1 MSQSNSSQQN
11 SKEQAV
17 QNIKSL
23 VVEKQKEELCLRL
36 LKTQQQS

>member
-23 VVEKQKEELCLRL
+23 VVEKQKEEFCLRL